1 MSKIQFEDKVQTQER
16 PEFSDNQKVN
26 ASDMNE
32 IKNVV
37 NGNDENA
44 VYKNEV
50 KTINGQSILG
60 EGNLIVTGE
69 GGDTLPI
76 GSMLPYGNVNPPANW
91 LVCDGSAVSR
101 TTYAD
106 LFSVIGTTYGEGDG
120 STTFNL
126 PNKKGRVSAGY
137 DATNSQFNSIG
148 KHIGEEKH
156 TQTVD
161 ELANHGH
168 GFTNNVGNIVANQF
182 SQTGGITNYQSGA
195 GLGTTGI
202 AQTGGGQPFNIIQ
215 PTEVDQWIIKAFQ
228 SAGVIA
234 NVAQAKTTS
243 DTDTYACTYINSI
256 DDKIDNSINYSTD
269 EVAIGKWID
278 GRTIYKKTVVPQ
290 VPSQQHVD
298 FGLLNG
304 VNNLIIFPIEI
315 MVVKSNGTSIMDF
328 SWFDK
333 SSINMHISY
342 DPSANLWLLSFDA
355 NIDDLVGT
363 YYITITYIR

>member
-1 MSKIQFEDKVQTQER
+1 MSKIQFDDKVQVQER

-37 NGNDENA
+37 NENDENA
-44 VYKNEV
+44 VYKDGI

-60 EGNLIVTGE
+60 EGNLIITGE

-106 LFSVIGTTYGEGDG
+106 LFSIIGTTYGEGDG

-137 DATNSQFNSIG
+137 DATNSQFNALG

-156 TQTVD
+156 TMTIE
-161 ELANHGH
+161 ELVSHNHITEYQGNYGQADAFH
-168 GFTNNVGNIVANQF
+168 GVATNSGADGGDVRTKT
-182 SQTGGITNYQSGA
+182 TGGS
-195 GLGTTGI
+195 
-202 AQTGGGQPFNIIQ
+202 QPFNVIQ

-234 NVAQAKTTS
+234 NVAQAETDS
-243 DTDTYACTYINSI
+243 NTDTYSC
-256 DDKIDNSINYSTD
+256 NY
-269 EVAIGKWID
+269 
-278 GRTIYKKTVVPQ
+278 
-290 VPSQQHVD
+290 
-298 FGLLNG
+298 
-304 VNNLIIFPIEI
+304 VNNILAKSLSDLLKFEVHARNVTQIAETYDYWGLGEYTVPEGYKVLGIL
-315 MVVKSNGTSIMDF
+315 SNGGGFTSWQTSFMLIENIVYACIK
-328 SWFDK
+328 SW
-333 SSINMHISY
+333 
-342 DPSANLWLLSFDA
+342 DA
-355 NIDDLVGT
+355 ETKTADVSCTIVFIKDSTQNSNIVNN
-363 YYITITYIR
+363 

>member
-1 MSKIQFEDKVQTQER
+1 MSKIQFDNKVQVQER

-37 NGNDENA
+37 NENDENA
-44 VYKNEV
+44 VYKDEV

-60 EGNLIVTGE
+60 EGNLIITGE

-137 DATNSQFNSIG
+137 DATNSQFNTLG

-156 TQTVD
+156 TLSVS
-161 ELANHGH
+161 ELAKHTHEFITTTGS
-168 GFTNNVGNIVANQF
+168 TNFAILESLDGNPHAKWDTSEGNLT
-182 SQTGGITNYQSGA
+182 SGPMTETGGS
-195 GLGTTGI
+195 
-202 AQTGGGQPFNIIQ
+202 QPFNVIQ
-215 PTEVDQWIIKAFQ
+215 PTEIDQWIIKAFQ
-228 SAGVIA
+228 SSGVVA
-234 NVAQAKTTS
+234 NVAQTKTTS
-243 DTDTYACTYINSI
+243 DNDTYSCNYINELEEKRNEKLLWTNPDMSVEFGEQTLNF
-256 DDKIDNSINYSTD
+256 DDNYSYFDIIFSQDNVNYFCTRVYAGLDKPYLLQNILGGYFRTRGVIVNQNSIFFGGGTFFATYSNAT
-269 EVAIGKWID
+269 ANNSQCIPYKIIG
-278 GRTIYKKTVVPQ
+278 YK
-290 VPSQQHVD
+290 
-298 FGLLNG
+298 
-304 VNNLIIFPIEI
+304 
-315 MVVKSNGTSIMDF
+315 
-328 SWFDK
+328 
-333 SSINMHISY
+333 
-342 DPSANLWLLSFDA
+342 
-355 NIDDLVGT
+355 
-363 YYITITYIR
+363 

>member
-1 MSKIQFEDKVQTQER
+1 MSKIQFDDKVQVQER
-16 PEFSDNQKVN
+16 PEFNNNQKVN

-37 NGNDENA
+37 NENDENA
-44 VYKNEV
+44 VYKDGI

-60 EGNLIVTGE
+60 EGNLIITGE

-106 LFSVIGTTYGEGDG
+106 LFSIIGTTYGEGDG

-137 DATNSQFNSIG
+137 DANNEQFNSIG
-148 KHIGEEKH
+148 KQIGEEKH
-156 TQTVD
+156 TMTIN
-161 ELANHGH
+161 ELVEHDHITEYQGNYGQADAFYGVA
-168 GFTNNVGNIVANQF
+168 TNLGIDGENVR
-182 SQTGGITNYQSGA
+182 TKK
-195 GLGTTGI
+195 
-202 AQTGGGQPFNIIQ
+202 TGGGQPFNVIQ

-234 NVAQAKTTS
+234 NVAQTETDS
-243 DTDTYACTYINSI
+243 DTDTYSCNYVNSINS
-256 DDKIDNSINYSTD
+256 KVDNLINYSTD
-269 EVAIGKWID
+269 EVAIGKWTD
-278 GRTIYKKTVVPQ
+278 GRTIYKKTIVTQ
-290 VPSQQHVD
+290 VPSQQHVE

-304 VNNLIIFPIEI
+304 KNNLTIFPIEI

-333 SSINMHISY
+333 SSINMYLAYNS
-342 DPSANLWLLSFDA
+342 DADQWRLNFEANT
-355 NIDDLVGT
+355 DDLVGT
-363 YYITITYIR
+363 YYMTITYIR